1 MSSTPT
7 SDGPGERFTR
17 AWFSAEGPAD
27 RREQAAA
34 DPASSGGEPG
44 RQSVRG
50 RRWLAVAG
58 WPALLVAASAATVAA
73 EPAGDLAGRPWKLE
87 AIELHDGLRL
97 EGLIVAPPAGADE
110 TEAVEFL
117 QIVQRPGRRKQL
129 IARPPFPVAF
139 IRFME
144 RLPAADR
151 EKLLAK
157 VAAFREGQRR
167 LEEAASVPLTRT
179 NDHAGWRYEGPA
191 FSLESSAD
199 SMLTRDAIV
208 RLELIMTAFAALVPP
223 VTEPPPLTVKLCGS
237 MAEYRGLQEKLGVRI
252 ENPAFYLPARRL
264 LVAGSEL
271 PALIDEQKASADQ
284 LDAARQRYESLDKT
298 LEDRLRDLAVD
309 LDRQGFPPARRA
321 EIIRRGR
328 QRWAREQADGI
339 ARIEAARRANANT
352 IARARRGFQARL
364 AHEAW
369 HAYAAGALRTPG
381 DAGLPA
387 WLDEGLAQVVE
398 SAAVEAGEVRL
409 DAPDAE
415 RLERLQRLLAEGGVP
430 PVADLLSAGQ
440 AGFLQAHAGG
450 VDETAYLVAWGLAF
464 DLAVSRPVLSV
475 DRIRDLVRVG
485 DDAAIPR
492 FEAIVA
498 MPIDR
503 FDRLW
508 RQRMLELSPR
518 LSLPVTEG
526 P

>member
-7 SDGPGERFTR
+7 CDGPGASFTR
-17 AWFSAEGPAD
+17 AWCWAAGP
-27 RREQAAA
+27 
-34 DPASSGGEPG
+34 GEPG
-44 RQSVRG
+44 RQSAG
-50 RRWLAVAG
+50 RRSWPAAAC
-58 WPALLVAASAATVAA
+58 WPALLVVASAAVVAA

-110 TEAVEFL
+110 TEAIEFL

-129 IARPPFPVAF
+129 IARPPFPAAF
-139 IRFME
+139 VRFIE

-167 LEEAASVPLTRT
+167 LEQVASVPLTRT
-179 NDHAGWRYEGPA
+179 DDHAEWRYEGPA
-191 FSLESSAD
+191 FSLESTAD
-199 SMLTRDAIV
+199 AMLTRDAIV
-208 RLELIMTAFAALVPP
+208 RLELILAAFAVLVPP
-223 VTEPPPLTVKLCGS
+223 VAEPPPLTVKLCGS
-237 MAEYRGLQEKLGVRI
+237 MAEYRRLQEELGVRI

-271 PALIDEQKASADQ
+271 PALIDEQKASADL
-284 LDAARQRYESLDKT
+284 LDAARQRYEALDRT
-298 LEDRLRDLAVD
+298 LEDRLRDLAAD
-309 LDRQGFPPARRA
+309 LERRGFPPARRA

-369 HAYAAGALRTPG
+369 HAYADGGLRTAA

-398 SAAVEAGEVRL
+398 TAAVEAGEVRL
-409 DAPDAE
+409 DAPDAQ
-415 RLERLQRLLAEGGVP
+415 RLEQLQELLAAGGVP
-430 PVADLLSAGQ
+430 PIADILTAGQ
-440 AGFLQAHAGG
+440 AGFLEAHAGAGEG
-450 VDETAYLVAWGLAF
+450 VAYLVAWGLAF
-464 DLAVSRPVLSV
+464 DLAVSRPVLSAERV
-475 DRIRDLVRVG
+475 RALVSAG
-485 DDAAIPR
+485 DEAAIPL
-492 FEAIVA
+492 FESIVA
-498 MPIDR
+498 MPVDR

-508 RQRMLELSPR
+508 RQRMLELSPPAP
-518 LSLPVTEG
+518 LPVSEA

>member
-7 SDGPGERFTR
+7 CDGPGASLTR
-17 AWFSAEGPAD
+17 AWCSAKGP
-27 RREQAAA
+27 
-34 DPASSGGEPG
+34 GEPG
-44 RQSVRG
+44 RQSAG
-50 RRWLAVAG
+50 RRSWPAVACR
-58 WPALLVAASAATVAA
+58 PALLVVTWAAVVAA

-87 AIELHDGLRL
+87 AIQLHDGLRL
-97 EGLIVAPPAGADE
+97 EGLIVAPPAGGDE

-117 QIVQRPGRRKQL
+117 QIVQRPGRRKQF
-129 IARPPFPVAF
+129 IARPPFPAAF
-139 IRFME
+139 VRFIE

-167 LEEAASVPLTRT
+167 LEQAASVPLTR
-179 NDHAGWRYEGPA
+179 NDGHAEWRYEGSA
-191 FSLESSAD
+191 FSLESTAD
-199 SMLTRDAIV
+199 AMLTRDAIV
-208 RLELIMTAFAALVPP
+208 RLELIMAAFAALVPP
-223 VTEPPPLTVKLCGS
+223 VAEPPPLTVRLCGS
-237 MAEYRGLQEKLGVRI
+237 MAEYRRLQEKLGARI
-252 ENPAFYLPARRL
+252 DNPAFYLPARHL

-271 PALIDEQKASADQ
+271 PALIDEQKASADL
-284 LDAARQRYESLDKT
+284 LDAARQRYESLDRT
-298 LEDRLRDLAVD
+298 LEDRLRDLAAD
-309 LDRQGFPPARRA
+309 LERRGFPPARRA

-369 HAYAAGALRTPG
+369 HAYAAGALRGPG

-415 RLERLQRLLAEGGVP
+415 RLERLQRLLTEGRVP

-440 AGFLQAHAGG
+440 AGFLEAHAAGA
-450 VDETAYLVAWGLAF
+450 DEAAYLVAWGLAF
-464 DLAVSRPVLSV
+464 DLAVRRPVLSV
-475 DRIRDLVRVG
+475 DRIRALVKAG

-492 FEAIVA
+492 FESIVA
-498 MPIDR
+498 MPVDR

-508 RQRMLELSPR
+508 RQRMLELAPPAP
-518 LSLPVTEG
+518 LPVSEA

>member
-1 MSSTPT
+1 M
-7 SDGPGERFTR
+7 
-17 AWFSAEGPAD
+17 
-27 RREQAAA
+27 
-34 DPASSGGEPG
+34 
-44 RQSVRG
+44 
-50 RRWLAVAG
+50 
-58 WPALLVAASAATVAA
+58 VAA

-87 AIELHDGLRL
+87 AIQLHDGLRL
-97 EGLIVAPPAGADE
+97 EGLIVAPPAGGDE

-117 QIVQRPGRRKQL
+117 QIVQRPGRRKQF
-129 IARPPFPVAF
+129 IARPPFPAAF
-139 IRFME
+139 VRFIE

-167 LEEAASVPLTRT
+167 LEQAASVPLTR
-179 NDHAGWRYEGPA
+179 NDGHAEWRYEGSA
-191 FSLESSAD
+191 FSLESTAD
-199 SMLTRDAIV
+199 AMLTRDAIV
-208 RLELIMTAFAALVPP
+208 RLELIMAAFAALVPP
-223 VTEPPPLTVKLCGS
+223 VAEPPPLTVRLCGS
-237 MAEYRGLQEKLGVRI
+237 MAEYRRLQEELGARI
-252 ENPAFYLPARRL
+252 DNPAFYLPARRL

-271 PALIDEQKASADQ
+271 PSLLAEQKASADQ

-369 HAYAAGALRTPG
+369 HAYAAGALRGPG

-415 RLERLQRLLAEGGVP
+415 RLERLQRLLTEGRVP

-440 AGFLQAHAGG
+440 AGFLEAHAAGA
-450 VDETAYLVAWGLAF
+450 DEAAYLVAWGLAF
-464 DLAVSRPVLSV
+464 DLAVRRPVLSV
-475 DRIRDLVRVG
+475 DRIRALVKAG

-492 FEAIVA
+492 FESIVA
-498 MPIDR
+498 MPVDR

-508 RQRMLELSPR
+508 RQRMLELAPPAP
-518 LSLPVTEG
+518 LPVSEA

>member
-352 IARARRGFQARL
+352 IARARRGFRARL